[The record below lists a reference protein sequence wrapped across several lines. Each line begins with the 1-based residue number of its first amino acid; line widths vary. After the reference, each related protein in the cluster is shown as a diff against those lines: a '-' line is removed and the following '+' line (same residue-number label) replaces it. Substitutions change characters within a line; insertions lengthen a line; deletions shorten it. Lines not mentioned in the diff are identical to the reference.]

1 MDTEGWIVGVVAS
14 VLTERE
20 RERVEHSDRTMHF
33 LYNFN
38 IDQMARNTT
47 VKYFGTRRHA
57 KITQKPQ
64 ITTKFTEISIF
75 SELS

>member
-20 RERVEHSDRTMHF
+20 RERVEHSDRTMHS

-57 KITQKPQ
+57 KIARRPRV
-64 ITTKFTEISIF
+64 TTEFAEISIF